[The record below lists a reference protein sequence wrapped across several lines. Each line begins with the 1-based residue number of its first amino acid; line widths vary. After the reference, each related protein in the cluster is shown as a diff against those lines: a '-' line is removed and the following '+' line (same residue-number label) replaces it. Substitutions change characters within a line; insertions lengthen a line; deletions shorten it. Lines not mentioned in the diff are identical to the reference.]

1 MTANLLADPRDRT
14 RACLPAIGHEAIDL
28 LKPDARNPK
37 KHSKRQ
43 IGQIARS
50 IQTFGFNVPILVD
63 AELRVIAGHG
73 RLMAA
78 RQLGLARV
86 PTIRLEHLS
95 PEQAKAFAIADN
107 RLTEIGT
114 WDDRLLGEQLRELS
128 EVDLDFSLDV
138 TGFDIP
144 KIDLLIEGVA
154 AEPDTAD
161 AVPSPRPG
169 LAVSRPGDLWQLGPH
184 RLYCGSAIEE
194 SAYQALMGDERAV
207 AVFTDPPYNVPIAGH
222 ASGLGAIQHRE
233 FAMAAGEMDESAF
246 TAFLLQTF
254 ELLAQYS
261 CDGSLHYVCMD
272 WRHAGELLAAA
283 KRVYAEQKN
292 LCVCGPRTMPAWVP
306 FTAASTSWCLCSSTA
321 ARRTAIMSSSASTGA
336 IAAICGA
343 TPAPAR
349 CRASAMRV
357 ISWPCTRP

>member
-1 MTANLLADPRDRT
+1 VKALPAKPSKRAGQSAPWSFHDMTANLLADPRDRT

-28 LKPDARNPK
+28 LKPNARNPK

-50 IQTFGFNVPILVD
+50 IKTFGFNVPILVD

-78 RQLGLARV
+78 RQLGLAQV

-144 KIDLLIEGVA
+144 KIDLLIEGVT
-154 AEPDTAD
+154 AEPDSAD
-161 AVPSPRPG
+161 AVPSARPG

-194 SAYQALMGDERAV
+194 SAYQALMGEERAV
-207 AVFTDPPYNVPIAGH
+207 AVFTDPQRADRRPCQRSRRDPAPRICDGRGRDGRERLHRIPA
-222 ASGLGAIQHRE
+222 ADLRISGAIQ
-233 FAMAAGEMDESAF
+233 
-246 TAFLLQTF
+246 L
-254 ELLAQYS
+254 
-261 CDGSLHYVCMD
+261 
-272 WRHAGELLAAA
+272 
-283 KRVYAEQKN
+283 
-292 LCVCGPRTMPAWVP
+292 
-306 FTAASTSWCLCSSTA
+306 
-321 ARRTAIMSSSASTGA
+321 
-336 IAAICGA
+336 
-343 TPAPAR
+343 
-349 CRASAMRV
+349 
-357 ISWPCTRP
+357 